1 MDQRT
6 SGSDIP
12 IGTTR
17 ASELNESGGRGT
29 TDTVRDK
36 AREIGHAATE
46 RAQAAIGQQKERAT
60 SELGAVAF
68 ALRDA
73 ATRLEGENMMSG
85 RLIRSAAERLDD
97 FSRRLETR
105 DVNGLM
111 WETRNWARHNPAV
124 FMGAAVALGFLA
136 SRFLKASEE
145 PRFYGWEGDELEED
159 YTPWAADEIEY
170 PTNDPLRAGSRDYT
184 TGAGSS
190 TPSGTSFTPGNTTG
204 SGEGGTHGRS

>member
-17 ASELNESGGRGT
+17 ASELNDSIRGT
-29 TDTVRDK
+29 AGNVRDR
-36 AREIGHAATE
+36 AREVGQKAAE
-46 RAQAAIGQQKERAT
+46 QAQAAIGQQKERAT

-85 RLIRSAAERLDD
+85 RLIRTAAERLDD
-97 FSRRLETR
+97 FSRRLESR
-105 DVNGLM
+105 DLEGLM
-111 WETRNWARHNPAV
+111 WETRSWARRNPAV

-145 PRFYGWEGDELEED
+145 PRFYGWEEGEES
-159 YTPWAADEIEY
+159 YTPWVADEVEY
-170 PTNDPLRAGSRDYT
+170 EPRRTGSVDYT
-184 TGAGSS
+184 TGTGFSS
-190 TPSGTSFTPGNTTG
+190 PSGTSFTPGNASG
-204 SGEGGTHGRS
+204 SGDGGTHGRS